1 MIDTSQENMSFSEDV
16 DRMVD
21 RATLAAGLDPD
32 TARVIKACDAVLQV
46 RFPVR
51 LRGSVEVFTGWWA
64 VHSTH
69 RLPAK
74 GGLRFSPHASQN
86 ETEAL
91 AALMSYKCAIADIPF
106 GGAKGALMIDSSA
119 WSIDELR
126 EITRRFAQEL
136 ARRDLLDPATNVP
149 APDLGTSARE
159 MAWIADTYKT
169 LFPEDVNQD
178 ACVTGKPVE
187 RGGIPGRV
195 EATGKGV
202 HFAVQ
207 EFFRHSKDVANA
219 GLANG
224 LAGQRVVIQGLGNVG
239 YHTAKYLSE
248 EDQARIIAIIER
260 DGVVTNEDG
269 LNVHAVREHLT
280 ATGGLQ
286 GYPGGIY
293 SERGEEALA
302 MDCDILI
309 PAATQSQIHA
319 GNAMNIRARL
329 VVEAANGPVTYE
341 ADEIL
346 RRRGTVILP
355 DIYVNAGGVTVSY
368 FEWTHNLSHM
378 RFGRLQ
384 RRYDELRGTTYLNA
398 LENMTG
404 KQAPGSLRREI
415 VRGASELDLV
425 RSGLDDT
432 MRAAYEEIRYTLNR
446 YPDIHD
452 YRTAA
457 YVIAI
462 RKLAQSYY
470 DLGLVSP
477 PAESA
482 PADSLIQ
489 HQDGDDDL
497 ISPHSSPGGGAST

>member
-1 MIDTSQENMSFSEDV
+1 MTGFGYRESDVNNNSQESMSFREGV
-16 DRMVD
+16 ERMVD
-21 RATLAAGLDPD
+21 RATLVAGLDPD
-32 TARVIKACDAVLQV
+32 TAKVIKACDAVIQIK
-46 RFPVR
+46 FPVR
-51 LRGSVEVFTGWWA
+51 IRRSVKVFTGWWA

-74 GGLRFSPHASQN
+74 GGLRFARHVNQD

-91 AALMSYKCAIADIPF
+91 AALMSYKCAITDIPF
-106 GGAKGALMIDSSA
+106 GGAKGGLRIDCSKYSV
-119 WSIDELR
+119 DEMR

-136 ARRDLLDPATNVP
+136 ARRGFINPATNVP
-149 APDLGTSARE
+149 APDMGTSYRE

-178 ACVTGKPVE
+178 ACVTGKAVE
-187 RGGIPGRV
+187 RGGIPGRT

-202 HFAVQ
+202 QYALQ
-207 EFFRHSKDVANA
+207 EFFRHPEELTKS
-219 GLANG
+219 GLSDG

-239 YHTAKYLSE
+239 YHAAKFLSE
-248 EDQARIIAIIER
+248 EDKVKIIAIIER
-260 DGVVTNEDG
+260 DGVVLNEEG
-269 LNVHAVREHLT
+269 LNVHDVRQHL
-280 ATGGLQ
+280 AETGGVK
-286 GYPGGIY
+286 GFPGGEY
-293 SERGEEALA
+293 SEQGADALE

-309 PAATQSQIHA
+309 PAALESQIHA
-319 GNAMNIRARL
+319 SNAMHIKARL
-329 VVEAANGPVTYE
+329 IVEAANGPVTYE

-346 RRRGTVILP
+346 RDRGIVILP
-355 DIYVNAGGVTVSY
+355 DIYANAGGVTVSY
-368 FEWTHNLSHM
+368 FEWTRNLSHL

-384 RRYDELRGTTYLNA
+384 RRFDELRGMTYLGA

-404 KQAPGSLRREI
+404 KQAPPGLRTEI

-432 MRAAYEEIRYTLNR
+432 MRATFQEIRDTIKRSPAIN
-446 YPDIHD
+446 D

-470 DLGLVSP
+470 DLGLVAP
-477 PAESA
+477 PTE
-482 PADSLIQ
+482 
-489 HQDGDDDL
+489 
-497 ISPHSSPGGGAST
+497 

>member
-1 MIDTSQENMSFSEDV
+1 VKENQQESMTFREGVN
-16 DRMVD
+16 RMVD
-21 RATLAAGLDPD
+21 HATVAAGLDPS
-32 TARVIKACDAVLQV
+32 TAKLIKACDAVLQL

-51 LRGSVEVFTGWWA
+51 LRGTVEIFTGWWA
-64 VHSTH
+64 VHSAH

-74 GGLRFSPHASQN
+74 GGLRFAPHASQD

-106 GGAKGALMIDSSA
+106 GGAKGALMIDPCKYSV
-119 WSIDELR
+119 DELR

-136 ARRDLLDPATNVP
+136 ARRDFLDPATNVP
-149 APDLGTSARE
+149 APDMGTSARE

-169 LFPEDVNQD
+169 LYPEDVNQD
-178 ACVTGKPVE
+178 ACVTGKPVD

-202 HFAVQ
+202 QLALQ
-207 EFFRHSKDVANA
+207 EFFRHREEVEKT
-219 GLANG
+219 GLADS
-224 LAGQRVVIQGLGNVG
+224 LSGQRVVVQGLGNVG
-239 YHTAKYLSE
+239 YHTAKYLAE
-248 EDQARIIAIIER
+248 EDQVRVTAIIEH

-269 LNVHAVREHLT
+269 LNIHDVRQHL
-280 ATGGLQ
+280 AMTGGVK
-286 GYPGGIY
+286 GFPGGEY
-293 SERGEEALA
+293 SARGSEALE

-309 PAATQSQIHA
+309 PAAMESQINA

-346 RRRGTVILP
+346 RRRGIVILP
-355 DIYVNAGGVTVSY
+355 DVFINAGGVTVSY
-368 FEWTHNLSHM
+368 FEWTRNLSHM

-384 RRYDELRGTTYLNA
+384 RRFDELRSTSYLSA
-398 LENMTG
+398 LETMTG
-404 KQAPGSLRREI
+404 KEAPGALRNEL

-432 MRAAYEEIRYTLNR
+432 MRAAFQAIRDTMKR
-446 YPDIHD
+446 YPTIYD

-470 DLGLVSP
+470 DLGL
-477 PAESA
+477 
-482 PADSLIQ
+482 ADT
-489 HQDGDDDL
+489 
-497 ISPHSSPGGGAST
+497 PVE

>member
-1 MIDTSQENMSFSEDV
+1 VKENQQESMTFREGVN
-16 DRMVD
+16 RMVD
-21 RATLAAGLDPD
+21 HATVAAGLDPS
-32 TARVIKACDAVLQV
+32 TAKLIKACDAVLQL

-51 LRGSVEVFTGWWA
+51 LRGTVEIFTGWWA
-64 VHSTH
+64 VHSAH

-74 GGLRFSPHASQN
+74 GGLRFAPHASQD

-106 GGAKGALMIDSSA
+106 GGAKGALMIDPCKYSV
-119 WSIDELR
+119 DELR

-136 ARRDLLDPATNVP
+136 ARRDFLDPATNVP
-149 APDLGTSARE
+149 APDIGTSARE

-169 LFPEDVNQD
+169 LYPEDVNQD
-178 ACVTGKPVE
+178 ACVTGKPVD

-202 HFAVQ
+202 QLALQ
-207 EFFRHSKDVANA
+207 EFFRHREEVEKT
-219 GLANG
+219 GLADS
-224 LAGQRVVIQGLGNVG
+224 LSGQRVVVQGLGNVG
-239 YHTAKYLSE
+239 YHTAKYLAE
-248 EDQARIIAIIER
+248 EDQVRVTAIIEH

-269 LNVHAVREHLT
+269 LNIHDVRQHL
-280 ATGGLQ
+280 AMTGGVK
-286 GYPGGIY
+286 GFPGGEY
-293 SERGEEALA
+293 SARGSEALE

-309 PAATQSQIHA
+309 PAAMESQINA

-346 RRRGTVILP
+346 RRRGIVILP
-355 DIYVNAGGVTVSY
+355 DVFINAGGVTVSY
-368 FEWTHNLSHM
+368 FEWTRNLSHM

-384 RRYDELRGTTYLNA
+384 RRFDELRSTSYLSA
-398 LENMTG
+398 LETMTG
-404 KQAPGSLRREI
+404 KEAPGALRNEL

-432 MRAAYEEIRYTLNR
+432 MRAAFQAIRDTMKR
-446 YPDIHD
+446 YPTIYD

-470 DLGLVSP
+470 DLGL
-477 PAESA
+477 
-482 PADSLIQ
+482 ADT
-489 HQDGDDDL
+489 
-497 ISPHSSPGGGAST
+497 PVE